1 MRATLI
7 KSYQNGKYIEFICY
21 ISKMTVILYLKLFT
35 ETICFNAEYEMIYVL
50 SIKNDSNFTLEVI
63 YPNNLF

>member
-1 MRATLI
+1 
-7 KSYQNGKYIEFICY
+7 
-21 ISKMTVILYLKLFT
+21 MTVILYLKLFT
-35 ETICFNAEYEMIYVL
+35 ETICFNAEYEMIYAL

>member
-1 MRATLI
+1 M
-7 KSYQNGKYIEFICY
+7 KV
-21 ISKMTVILYLKLFT
+21 ISYLKLFT
-35 ETICFNAEYEMIYVL
+35 ETICLNGKYEMIYVL